1 MEPFMKHVGPIELHN
16 LSLAPEAFSRPVK
29 RKSFFKRMLV
39 ALHRSRRR
47 QAQNVIRRYRNLLV
61 EDPWGQPA
69 NSFINFKNKNESSQ
83 NANADQTAVRTS
95 SRAGRA

>member
-1 MEPFMKHVGPIELHN
+1 MKHVGPIELH
-16 LSLAPEAFSRPVK
+16 SASPTPEAFGRPAK
-29 RKSFFKRMLV
+29 RKSFFKRMLL

-47 QAQNVIRRYRNLLV
+47 QAQNVIRRYRNLLA

-69 NSFINFKNKNESSQ
+69 NAFPDFNSRNESSQ
-83 NANADQTAVRTS
+83 NANAAQTAVRTS